1 MNKKAK
7 VITGVIVAII
17 LVIMGYFMFSKKD
30 DGPSYTITN
39 DSLKFKEEY
48 EGLNGKDNGN
58 GKNYLSI
65 DIKSYNPI
73 SYSNY
78 EEIFDILDK
87 GTGVIYLGFPEC
99 PWCRN
104 LVPVLVDSALEEK
117 VSPIYYLNISSDRN
131 TLSLTKKGK
140 IKTEKKGTEDY
151 LKLVDI
157 LKDYLPVY
165 DGLKDDSIKRIYLPT
180 VIFVK
185 DGKVLG
191 LEETLESYSK
201 RVDGNP
207 YLEMNDSE
215 KEMLDRLHK
224 RKIDLS
230 DEIIVDADVDAIILF
245 SNLLKAVFNVSLV
258 SIAPASSPLAYPPN
272 CKSLTADLVSE
283 TLPSA

>member
-7 VITGVIVAII
+7 VITGVIVVII

-48 EGLNGKDNGN
+48 ESLNGKDNGN

-73 SYSNY
+73 SYSSY

-117 VSPIYYLNISSDRN
+117 VSPIYYLNISGDRN

-165 DGLKDDSIKRIYLPT
+165 DGLKDDSIKRIY
-180 VIFVK
+180 
-185 DGKVLG
+185 
-191 LEETLESYSK
+191 
-201 RVDGNP
+201 GNP

-215 KEMLDRLHK
+215 KEE
-224 RKIDLS
+224 LS
-230 DEIIVDADVDAIILF
+230 NIFKGYYAK
-245 SNLLKAVFNVSLV
+245 LK
-258 SIAPASSPLAYPPN
+258 
-272 CKSLTADLVSE
+272 
-283 TLPSA
+283 

>member
-1 MNKKAK
+1 MSNKTKI
-7 VITGVIVAII
+7 ITGVIVAIV
-17 LVIMGYFMFSKKD
+17 LVIMGYFMFHKKEEE
-30 DGPSYTITN
+30 PSYTITN

-48 EGLNGKDNGN
+48 ESLNGKDNGN

-73 SYSNY
+73 SYSSY
-78 EEIFDILDK
+78 EEIFNILDK

-104 LVPVLVDSALEEK
+104 LVPVLVNSALEEK
-117 VSPIYYLNISSDRN
+117 IETIYYLNISNDRN
-131 TLSLTKKGK
+131 KLSLTKKGK
-140 IKTEKKGTEDY
+140 IKTEKEGTEDY

-165 DGLKDDSIKRIYLPT
+165 DGLNDKTIKRIYLPT

-191 LEETLESYSK
+191 LEETLASYSN

-207 YLEMNDSE
+207 YLEMTDAE
-215 KEMLDRLHK
+215 KEE
-224 RKIDLS
+224 LS
-230 DEIIVDADVDAIILF
+230 NVFKGYYAK
-245 SNLLKAVFNVSLV
+245 LK
-258 SIAPASSPLAYPPN
+258 
-272 CKSLTADLVSE
+272 
-283 TLPSA
+283 

>member
-7 VITGVIVAII
+7 IITGVVVAII
-17 LVIMGYFMFSKKD
+17 LIIMGYFMFPKKD
-30 DGPSYTITN
+30 DEPNYTITN

-48 EGLNGKDNGN
+48 ESLNGKDNGN

-73 SYSNY
+73 SYSSY

-104 LVPVLVDSALEEK
+104 LVPVLVNSALEAK

-131 TLSLTKKGK
+131 SLSLTKKGK
-140 IKTEKKGTEDY
+140 IKTVKEGTENY

-165 DGLKDDSIKRIYLPT
+165 NGLKDDSIKRIYLPT

-215 KEMLDRLHK
+215 KEELANIFK
-224 RKIDLS
+224 GYYEK
-230 DEIIVDADVDAIILF
+230 
-245 SNLLKAVFNVSLV
+245 LK
-258 SIAPASSPLAYPPN
+258 
-272 CKSLTADLVSE
+272 
-283 TLPSA
+283 

>member
-7 VITGVIVAII
+7 VITGVIVVII

-48 EGLNGKDNGN
+48 ESLNGKDNGN

-131 TLSLTKKGK
+131 TLSLTKRV
-140 IKTEKKGTEDY
+140 
-151 LKLVDI
+151 KL
-157 LKDYLPVY
+157 
-165 DGLKDDSIKRIYLPT
+165 
-180 VIFVK
+180 
-185 DGKVLG
+185 
-191 LEETLESYSK
+191 
-201 RVDGNP
+201 
-207 YLEMNDSE
+207 
-215 KEMLDRLHK
+215 RLK
-224 RKIDLS
+224 RK
-230 DEIIVDADVDAIILF
+230 A
-245 SNLLKAVFNVSLV
+245 LK
-258 SIAPASSPLAYPPN
+258 I
-272 CKSLTADLVSE
+272 T
-283 TLPSA
+283 

>member
-7 VITGVIVAII
+7 IVTGVVVAII
-17 LVIMGYFMFSKKD
+17 LIIMGYFMFHKKD
-30 DGPSYTITN
+30 DEPSYTITN

-48 EGLNGKDNGN
+48 ESLNGKDNGN
-58 GKNYLSI
+58 GKNYLSV

-117 VSPIYYLNISSDRN
+117 VSPIYYLNISGDRN

-140 IKTEKKGTEDY
+140 IKTEKEGTENY

-165 DGLKDDSIKRIYLPT
+165 DGLNDDSIKRIYLPT

-207 YLEMNDSE
+207 YLEMTDSE
-215 KEMLDRLHK
+215 KEE
-224 RKIDLS
+224 LS
-230 DEIIVDADVDAIILF
+230 NIFKGYYAK
-245 SNLLKAVFNVSLV
+245 LK
-258 SIAPASSPLAYPPN
+258 
-272 CKSLTADLVSE
+272 
-283 TLPSA
+283 

>member
-58 GKNYLSI
+58 GKNHLSV

-104 LVPVLVDSALEEK
+104 LVPVLVESALEEK

-215 KEMLDRLHK
+215 KKE
-224 RKIDLS
+224 LS
-230 DEIIVDADVDAIILF
+230 NIFKDYYAK
-245 SNLLKAVFNVSLV
+245 LK
-258 SIAPASSPLAYPPN
+258 
-272 CKSLTADLVSE
+272 
-283 TLPSA
+283 

>member
-1 MNKKAK
+1 MNKKTK
-7 VITGVIVAII
+7 IITGVVVAII
-17 LVIMGYFMFSKKD
+17 LIIMGYFMFPKKD
-30 DGPSYTITN
+30 NEPSYTITN

-48 EGLNGKDNGN
+48 ENLNGKDNGN

-117 VSPIYYLNISSDRN
+117 VSPIYYLNISGDRN

-140 IKTEKKGTEDY
+140 IKTEKKRTEDY
-151 LKLVDI
+151 VKLVDI

-165 DGLKDDSIKRIYLPT
+165 DALKDNSMKRIYLPT

-215 KEMLDRLHK
+215 KEE
-224 RKIDLS
+224 LS
-230 DEIIVDADVDAIILF
+230 NIFKGYYAK
-245 SNLLKAVFNVSLV
+245 LK
-258 SIAPASSPLAYPPN
+258 
-272 CKSLTADLVSE
+272 
-283 TLPSA
+283 

>member
-7 VITGVIVAII
+7 VITGVVVAII
-17 LVIMGYFMFSKKD
+17 LIIMGYFMFPKKD
-30 DGPSYTITN
+30 NEPSYTITN

-48 EGLNGKDNGN
+48 EN
-58 GKNYLSI
+58 
-65 DIKSYNPI
+65 
-73 SYSNY
+73 
-78 EEIFDILDK
+78 FDILDK

-117 VSPIYYLNISSDRN
+117 VSPIYYLNISGDRN

-207 YLEMNDSE
+207 YLEMNDYE
-215 KEMLDRLHK
+215 KEE
-224 RKIDLS
+224 LS
-230 DEIIVDADVDAIILF
+230 NIFKDYYEK
-245 SNLLKAVFNVSLV
+245 LK
-258 SIAPASSPLAYPPN
+258 
-272 CKSLTADLVSE
+272 
-283 TLPSA
+283 

>member
-7 VITGVIVAII
+7 VITGVVVAII
-17 LVIMGYFMFSKKD
+17 LIIMGYFMFPKKD
-30 DGPSYTITN
+30 NEPSYTITN

-48 EGLNGKDNGN
+48 ENLNGKDNGN

-117 VSPIYYLNISSDRN
+117 VSPIYYLNISGDRN
-131 TLSLTKKGK
+131 TLSLTKNGK

-215 KEMLDRLHK
+215 KEE
-224 RKIDLS
+224 LS
-230 DEIIVDADVDAIILF
+230 NIFKDYYAK
-245 SNLLKAVFNVSLV
+245 LK
-258 SIAPASSPLAYPPN
+258 
-272 CKSLTADLVSE
+272 
-283 TLPSA
+283 

>member
-7 VITGVIVAII
+7 IITGVIVAIVLI
-17 LVIMGYFMFSKKD
+17 IMGYFMFHKKD
-30 DGPSYTITN
+30 DEPSYTITN

-48 EGLNGKDNGN
+48 ESLNGKDNGN
-58 GKNYLSI
+58 GKNYLSV

-73 SYSNY
+73 SYSSY

-117 VSPIYYLNISSDRN
+117 VSPIYYLNIKSDRN

-140 IKTEKKGTEDY
+140 IKTEKEGTENY

-165 DGLKDDSIKRIYLPT
+165 DGLNDDSIKRIYLPT

-185 DGKVLG
+185 DGKVLD

-207 YLEMNDSE
+207 YLEMTDSE
-215 KEMLDRLHK
+215 KEE
-224 RKIDLS
+224 LS
-230 DEIIVDADVDAIILF
+230 NIFKGYYAK
-245 SNLLKAVFNVSLV
+245 LK
-258 SIAPASSPLAYPPN
+258 
-272 CKSLTADLVSE
+272 
-283 TLPSA
+283 

>member
-7 VITGVIVAII
+7 VITGVIVVII

-48 EGLNGKDNGN
+48 ESLNGKDNGN

-117 VSPIYYLNISSDRN
+117 VSPIYYLNISGDRN

-140 IKTEKKGTEDY
+140 IKTKKKGTEDY

-201 RVDGNP
+201 RVEGNP

-215 KEMLDRLHK
+215 KEE
-224 RKIDLS
+224 LS
-230 DEIIVDADVDAIILF
+230 NIFKGYYAK
-245 SNLLKAVFNVSLV
+245 LK
-258 SIAPASSPLAYPPN
+258 
-272 CKSLTADLVSE
+272 
-283 TLPSA
+283 